1 MNKKLKFKG
10 SMKQFMR
17 WPLYLTILLIW
28 LDILIFMV
36 SVKAGI
42 LATLGI
48 VVYIVAALL
57 LTRFHRPLILND
69 LIAFANQYESLEKR
83 LLDDLALPY
92 AIMDTNGRMIWS
104 NKVFAELTG
113 KEQLYNKHIT
123 TIFPEITP
131 DKLPVPEKQEI
142 TEMSTNFGDR
152 IYRVS
157 MQLVTMKDVVNEAR
171 ILENVD
177 ADINLVAMFF
187 YDETELQE
195 YIQKNEDDK
204 LVVALA
210 YLDNYEEAL
219 EGVEE
224 VRRSLLIA
232 LIDRKITKYFSNFD
246 GLVRKLERDK
256 YFLIMRQSS
265 LEALKEQ
272 RFHILDEV
280 KTVNIGNEMAV
291 TLSIGI
297 GLNGANYLQNYEY
310 CRIAIEMALGRGGDQ
325 VVIKNGDSIAYFGGK
340 SQQVEKNTRVKAR
353 VKAQALKEFMSTKDR
368 VVVMGHKITDVDAL
382 GAAIGIYRAGKT
394 LGKPVHIVVNDPTTS
409 IRPLMAGYI
418 NNPDYEPSMFVDCAQ
433 AKDLVDNN
441 TVVVVVDTNKPSYTE
456 CQDLLYLT
464 RTIVVLDHHRRGS
477 EVIQN
482 AVLSYVEPYAS
493 STCEMVA
500 EILQYFDEDLRLRS
514 LEADCL
520 YAGMVIDTNNFTTRS
535 GVRTF
540 EAAAYLRRNG
550 ADITRVRKMLRDNI
564 DAYKARAEV
573 VRTAQIYRNCF
584 AIGRCPSE
592 GLESPTVVGAQ
603 AANELLNIAGVK
615 ASFVLTPYN
624 NEVYVSARAID
635 EVNVQVMMERMG
647 GGGHLNI
654 AGAQVKATENDQR
667 YYRSVI
673 PGRRIQ
679 RMKVIL
685 LEDVKALGKRGEIV
699 NVSDGYARNMILP
712 KKLGLEATPKNLN
725 DLKLQKANEEKV
737 AQENLEAARAF
748 AKNLEDKEVIL
759 TLKVGEGGRTFG
771 SVSTKEISEAAK
783 KQLNL
788 DIEKKKLVL
797 PNPIR
802 NLGVTNVP
810 VKLHP
815 KVTGSLKV
823 WVKEEA

>member
-1 MNKKLKFKG
+1 MSDKLKLKG
-10 SMKQFMR
+10 HMKAFMR
-17 WPLYLTILLIW
+17 WPLILSALLIVLNIW
-28 LDILIFMV
+28 VYFV

-42 LATLGI
+42 IVSGGI
-48 VVYIVAALL
+48 LIYVGCAVIIL
-57 LTRFHRPLILND
+57 RCHRPFIVNE
-69 LIAFANQYESLEKR
+69 LIAFANQYDSLEKR
-83 LLDDLALPY
+83 ILEELALPY
-92 AIMDTNGRMIWS
+92 AIMDMNGRMIWS

-113 KEQLYNKHIT
+113 KDQFYKKNVST
-123 TIFPEITP
+123 VFPDVTA
-131 DKLPVPEKQEI
+131 DKLPVADKKETAEISTRFGEK
-142 TEMSTNFGDR
+142 TYR
-152 IYRVS
+152 ISMQRVS
-157 MQLVTMKDVVNEAR
+157 LGEVVAKSEF
-171 ILENVD
+171 LENSNRNVSL
-177 ADINLVAMFF
+177 IAMYL
-187 YDETELQE
+187 YDDTELKS
-195 YIQKNEDDK
+195 YIKKNEDNK

-219 EGVEE
+219 ESVED

-246 GLVRKLERDK
+246 GLVKKLEKDK

-493 STCEMVA
+493 SSCEMIA
-500 EILQYFDEDLRLRS
+500 EILQYFADGLKLRS
-514 LEADCL
+514 IEADCI
-520 YAGMVIDTNNFTTRS
+520 YAGIMIDTNNFTTRA

-540 EAAAYLRRNG
+540 EAAAFLRRCG
-550 ADITRVRKMLRDNI
+550 ADVTRVRKMLRDNI
-564 DAYKARAEV
+564 DSYKARAEA
-573 VRTAQIYRNCF
+573 VRTAEIYRDYF
-584 AIGRCPSE
+584 AIARCPSE

-615 ASFVLTPYN
+615 ASFVLTSYN
-624 NEVYVSARAID
+624 NEVYISARAID

-654 AGAQVKATENDQR
+654 AGAQVKDTMDETE
-667 YYRSVI
+667 
-673 PGRRIQ
+673 
-679 RMKVIL
+679 RML
-685 LEDVKALGKRGEIV
+685 
-699 NVSDGYARNMILP
+699 
-712 KKLGLEATPKNLN
+712 
-725 DLKLQKANEEKV
+725 
-737 AQENLEAARAF
+737 
-748 AKNLEDKEVIL
+748 
-759 TLKVGEGGRTFG
+759 
-771 SVSTKEISEAAK
+771 KEIID
-783 KQLNL
+783 QLYQEG
-788 DIEKKKLVL
+788 DK
-797 PNPIR
+797 
-802 NLGVTNVP
+802 
-810 VKLHP
+810 
-815 KVTGSLKV
+815 
-823 WVKEEA
+823 

>member
-409 IRPLMAGYI
+409 IRPLMSGFME
-418 NNPDYEPSMFVDCAQ
+418 NPDYEPSMFVDSNQ
-433 AKDLVDNN
+433 AKELVDNN

-456 CQDLLYLT
+456 CQDLLYMT
-464 RTIVVLDHHRRGS
+464 KTIVVLDHHRRGS

-493 STCEMVA
+493 SSCEMIA
-500 EILQYFDEDLRLRS
+500 EILQYFADGLKLRS
-514 LEADCL
+514 IEADCI
-520 YAGMVIDTNNFTTRS
+520 YAGIMIDTNNFTTRA

-540 EAAAYLRRNG
+540 EAAAFLRRCG
-550 ADITRVRKMLRDNI
+550 ADVTRVRKMLRDNI
-564 DAYKARAEV
+564 DSYKARAEA
-573 VRTAQIYRNCF
+573 VRTAEIYRDYF
-584 AIGRCPSE
+584 AIARCPSE

-615 ASFVLTPYN
+615 ASFVLTSYN
-624 NEVYVSARAID
+624 NEVYISARAID
-635 EVNVQVMMERMG
+635 EVNVQIMMERMG
-647 GGGHLNI
+647 GGGHMNI
-654 AGAQVKATENDQR
+654 AGAQLKESLDETE
-667 YYRSVI
+667 
-673 PGRRIQ
+673 
-679 RMKVIL
+679 RML
-685 LEDVKALGKRGEIV
+685 
-699 NVSDGYARNMILP
+699 
-712 KKLGLEATPKNLN
+712 
-725 DLKLQKANEEKV
+725 
-737 AQENLEAARAF
+737 
-748 AKNLEDKEVIL
+748 
-759 TLKVGEGGRTFG
+759 
-771 SVSTKEISEAAK
+771 KEIID
-783 KQLNL
+783 QLYQEG
-788 DIEKKKLVL
+788 DK
-797 PNPIR
+797 
-802 NLGVTNVP
+802 
-810 VKLHP
+810 
-815 KVTGSLKV
+815 
-823 WVKEEA
+823 

>member
-28 LDILIFMV
+28 LDILIFMI

-441 TVVVVVDTNKPSYTE
+441 TVVVVVES
-456 CQDLLYLT
+456 
-464 RTIVVLDHHRRGS
+464 
-477 EVIQN
+477 
-482 AVLSYVEPYAS
+482 
-493 STCEMVA
+493 
-500 EILQYFDEDLRLRS
+500 
-514 LEADCL
+514 
-520 YAGMVIDTNNFTTRS
+520 
-535 GVRTF
+535 VRIF
-540 EAAAYLRRNG
+540 F
-550 ADITRVRKMLRDNI
+550 I
-564 DAYKARAEV
+564 
-573 VRTAQIYRNCF
+573 
-584 AIGRCPSE
+584 
-592 GLESPTVVGAQ
+592 
-603 AANELLNIAGVK
+603 
-615 ASFVLTPYN
+615 
-624 NEVYVSARAID
+624 
-635 EVNVQVMMERMG
+635 
-647 GGGHLNI
+647 
-654 AGAQVKATENDQR
+654 
-667 YYRSVI
+667 
-673 PGRRIQ
+673 
-679 RMKVIL
+679 
-685 LEDVKALGKRGEIV
+685 
-699 NVSDGYARNMILP
+699 
-712 KKLGLEATPKNLN
+712 
-725 DLKLQKANEEKV
+725 
-737 AQENLEAARAF
+737 
-748 AKNLEDKEVIL
+748 
-759 TLKVGEGGRTFG
+759 
-771 SVSTKEISEAAK
+771 
-783 KQLNL
+783 
-788 DIEKKKLVL
+788 
-797 PNPIR
+797 
-802 NLGVTNVP
+802 
-810 VKLHP
+810 
-815 KVTGSLKV
+815 
-823 WVKEEA
+823 